1 MTTSTSS
8 TRLRHDSDATFREWG
23 LEFATH
29 LAAIGLIQTADTGQ
43 INWATVTRAAAN
55 TEAGFEIWRFDDALQ
70 ATSPIYIRFGYG
82 TGNGAN
88 RSRIQMTVG
97 VGTNGAGVIT
107 AGGSWVIE
115 NVSGGATDNLVN
127 TVLNSYFCYD
137 GGTLGFFWKTTSAS
151 RACCVIT
158 RTVDSDGV
166 YDGDGAFIA
175 SFGNNRI
182 STACMNF
189 VGTDSITTK
198 RTFSA
203 TASICHWPQSPAA
216 SLVGSDQQVACAYGT
231 YPRFRP
237 LIGLLGCLNA
247 EFGVGVT
254 LTATMVGATSHT
266 YLASPDNDTFFDGSA
281 TLKPAII
288 WE

>member
-1 MTTSTSS
+1 MTTATSS

-23 LEFATH
+23 LEFSTF
-29 LAAIGLIQTADTGQ
+29 LSTIGLIQTADTGQ
-43 INWATVTRAAAN
+43 VNWGTVTRPGAN
-55 TEAGFEIWRFDDALQ
+55 TEGGFEIWRFDDALQ

-82 TGNGAN
+82 TGNAVN

-107 AGGSWVIE
+107 AAGSWAIE
-115 NVSGGATDNLVN
+115 NVSGGATDD
-127 TVLNSYFCYD
+127 TVDTTLNSYFCYD
-137 GGTLGFFWKTTSAS
+137 GGTLGFFWKTARAS
-151 RACCVIT
+151 RAGCCIT
-158 RTVDSDGV
+158 RTVDADGV
-166 YDGDGAFIA
+166 YDDDGAMIC

-198 RTFSA
+198 RTSSS
-203 TASICHWPQSPAA
+203 TASICHWPQTPAA
-216 SLVGSDQQVACAYGT
+216 SLVGSDQQVACMYGT

-237 LIGLLGCLNA
+237 HIGLVGCLNVDFA
-247 EFGVGVT
+247 AAVT
-254 LTATMVGATSHT
+254 FTATMVGSTSHT
-266 YLASPDNDTFFDGSA
+266 YLASVDNDTFFDGGA
-281 TLKPAII
+281 ILKPAIL